1 MEKQKQTLETE
12 KKQSVSDLE
21 KQTKGTER
29 LETEKNLLQFQI
41 QEEKRILQQVSGNL
55 Y

>member
-21 KQTKGTER
+21 KQTKRTER

-41 QEEKRILQQVSGNL
+41 QEEKRTLQQVSGNL